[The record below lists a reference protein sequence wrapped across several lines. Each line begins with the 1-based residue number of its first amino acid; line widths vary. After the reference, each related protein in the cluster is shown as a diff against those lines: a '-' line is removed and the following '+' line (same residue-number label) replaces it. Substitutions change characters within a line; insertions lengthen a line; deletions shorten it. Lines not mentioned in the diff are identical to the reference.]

1 MFAIG
6 VLVLIILGW
15 EIVPIYFA
23 ARIGSRKGRSQIG
36 AAILGFFLGWLG
48 VGILLLLSDESI
60 GARQPALGHTPSK
73 SRPGDN
79 AIEIESLVKVYKGAV
94 RALDG
99 IDLVVPAGS
108 VFGLLGPNGAG
119 KTTVVKIATTLSFPT
134 SGTVRV
140 AGFDAVT
147 QAKQVREAIGVVG
160 QTSGVDVN
168 LNGRENLRL
177 QGLIRSI
184 HGRELKQRVEEL
196 LEQFGLKDSA
206 KRVARNYSGGM
217 QRRLD
222 IATALVHRPQ
232 VLFLDEPTTGLD
244 PEVRTEMWQ
253 EIERLTHD
261 EGLTILLTTHY
272 LEEADQLAAKLAIL
286 DRGKVMATGSPE
298 KLKAEL
304 EGDTVHVELRE
315 DAEAGA
321 INAALA
327 GVKGIRHVDHDV
339 KCLRAR
345 VEHGAT
351 AVPLVLQALEAKGL
365 AVDSVSV
372 SRPSLDDVYM
382 RYTGREFARADEE
395 GARGQRS
402 TEEGKR

>member
-1 MFAIG
+1 MNHN
-6 VLVLIILGW
+6 
-15 EIVPIYFA
+15 E
-23 ARIGSRKGRSQIG
+23 
-36 AAILGFFLGWLG
+36 
-48 VGILLLLSDESI
+48 
-60 GARQPALGHTPSK
+60 RQNGY
-73 SRPGDN
+73 
-79 AIEIESLVKVYKGAV
+79 AIETENLVKIYKGGI

-99 IDLVVPAGS
+99 IDLSIPAGS

-119 KTTVVKIATTLSFPT
+119 KTTAVKIATTLSFPT

-140 AGFDAVT
+140 AGLDVVT

-168 LNGRENLRL
+168 LSGRENLRL

-184 HGRELKQRVEEL
+184 HGRELKHRVDEL
-196 LEQFGLKDSA
+196 LDQFGLRESA
-206 KRVARNYSGGM
+206 KRVARDYSGGM

-253 EIERLTHD
+253 EIERLTHE

-272 LEEADQLAAKLAIL
+272 LEEADQLAASLAIL
-286 DRGKVMATGSPE
+286 DRGKVVATGSPE
-298 KLKAEL
+298 ELKEEL
-304 EGDTVHVELRE
+304 EGDTIHVELRE
-315 DAEAGA
+315 DAGDGA

-327 GVKGIRHVDHDV
+327 NVKGIRHLDHDV

-365 AVDSVSV
+365 TVNSVTV

-395 GARGQRS
+395 GGRKQKPSGD
-402 TEEGKR
+402 EKR

>member
-1 MFAIG
+1 MANS
-6 VLVLIILGW
+6 
-15 EIVPIYFA
+15 E
-23 ARIGSRKGRSQIG
+23 
-36 AAILGFFLGWLG
+36 
-48 VGILLLLSDESI
+48 
-60 GARQPALGHTPSK
+60 RQDGY
-73 SRPGDN
+73 
-79 AIEIESLVKVYKGAV
+79 AIEAKNLVKIYKGGV

-99 IDLVVPAGS
+99 IDLAIPAGS

-119 KTTVVKIATTLSFPT
+119 KTTAVKIATTLSFPT
-134 SGTVRV
+134 SGCVRV
-140 AGFDAVT
+140 AGLDAVA

-168 LNGRENLRL
+168 LSGRENLRL

-184 HGRELKQRVEEL
+184 HGRELKNRVEEL
-196 LEQFGLKDSA
+196 LDQFGLKDSA
-206 KRVARNYSGGM
+206 KRVARDYSGGM

-253 EIERLTHD
+253 EIERLTYE

-272 LEEADQLAAKLAIL
+272 LEEADQLAASLAIL
-286 DRGKVMATGSPE
+286 DRGKVVATGSPE
-298 KLKAEL
+298 ELKAEL
-304 EGDTVHVELRE
+304 EGDTIHVELRE
-315 DAEAGA
+315 DAADGK
-321 INAALA
+321 IRAALE
-327 GVKGIRHVDHDV
+327 GIRGIRRLDHDV

-345 VEHGAT
+345 VDHGAT
-351 AVPLVLQALEAKGL
+351 AVPLVLQALESKGL
-365 AVDSVSV
+365 AVDSVTV

-395 GARGQRS
+395 GARKQNPSG
-402 TEEGKR
+402 EEKR